1 MSEIDDNGF
10 VATVQKEGAFTFVAI
25 PFSPREAWGARPRYP
40 VTGTINEVPV
50 RGTLGV
56 LGQAYFL
63 RLGAA
68 WLRDSGVEPGATVTV
83 RLSLEGPH
91 EGNLAPDITT
101 ALSKNP
107 KAKAFFDS
115 LPTFYRKNFIRW
127 IESAKRDETR
137 ARRIDDMVRLLEE
150 GKREK

>member
-1 MSEIDDNGF
+1 MSEPDDKVF

-40 VTGTINEVPV
+40 VSGTINDVPV
-50 RGTLGV
+50 RGTLGA

-68 WLRDSGVEPGATVTV
+68 WLRDSGIQTGATVTV
-83 RLSLEGPH
+83 KLSLEGPH
-91 EGNLAPDITT
+91 EGNLAPDIAA
-101 ALSKNP
+101 ALSNNP
-107 KAKAFFDS
+107 KAKIFFDG

-127 IESAKRDETR
+127 IESTKRDETR
-137 ARRIDDMVRLLEE
+137 SMRIDEMIRLLDE